1 MNRRGFLGFG
11 APMAC
16 AAALFGTLLA
26 LEERAGAQQPWPV
39 PPAPQPQPQPQPYP
53 PPQGQPQPLPPPP
66 QVQPQPQPYPP
77 PQGQPYPP
85 QGQPQPYPPQPY
97 PPQGQPYPPQGQPYP
112 PQGQPYPPQGQPYPP
127 QGQPYPP
134 QGQPYPP
141 PQGQPYPPPQGQP
154 YPPQGQPYPPQGQP
168 YPRPQPVPPPAPAA
182 DAKRSGSELTFLYLT
197 SAAYGVGTGI
207 WIDSLGK
214 VTDPGLAFI
223 APLAF
228 GVAMPVG
235 VYFLDD
241 NVTLH
246 RGVPA
251 SISTGLLLGAL
262 EGMSISG
269 MQWQF
274 TGGEN
279 GNDSQWKFH
288 TWTTLTWIM
297 STGGGIGGY
306 AFGEWLRPDPRSLS
320 FIASGAGWGAA
331 SGVMF
336 GAGAVGGDWKD
347 GAAIWGFV
355 GMNAGIVGTGALS
368 MVYTPSYNAQKWMW
382 IGYAA
387 GTAAGCIVY
396 PFYLASD
403 ANPRHGLIANALGG
417 LAGVGLAA
425 VFAGQMSDDEPTAKK
440 AFNAPFQLGAAP
452 TPGGASITAMGT
464 F

>member
-1 MNRRGFLGFG
+1 MIRRGFLERARQHLPHASF
-11 APMAC
+11 
-16 AAALFGTLLA
+16 AAATLGLV
-26 LEERAGAQQPWPV
+26 LTAGGAARAQQPWPQ
-39 PPAPQPQPQPQPYP
+39 PPPQTQPQPQPQPYP
-53 PPQGQPQPLPPPP
+53 QGQPQPYP
-66 QVQPQPQPYPP
+66 QPQPQPY
-77 PQGQPYPP
+77 P
-85 QGQPQPYPPQPY
+85 QGQPQPYPQPQPQPY
-97 PPQGQPYPPQGQPYP
+97 PQGQPQPYPQGQPYTQGQPQPYPQGQPQPYPQGQPYPPQGQPYP

-134 QGQPYPP
+134 QGQPA
-141 PQGQPYPPPQGQP
+141 
-154 YPPQGQPYPPQGQP
+154 
-168 YPRPQPVPPPAPAA
+168 PAPAP
-182 DAKRSGSELTFLYLT
+182 DGKRSGGELTFLYVT

-207 WIDSLGK
+207 WVDSLGK

-274 TGGEN
+274 TGG
-279 GNDSQWKFH
+279 GSGSDAQWKFH

-331 SGVMF
+331 SGIMF

-347 GAAIWGFV
+347 GAAVWGFV
-355 GMNAGIVGTGALS
+355 GMNAGILATGALS
-368 MVYTPSYNAQKWMW
+368 TVYTPSYNAQKWMW

-387 GTAAGCIVY
+387 GTAAGLLVY

-403 ANPRHGLIANALGG
+403 ASPRHGLIANALGG

-425 VFAGQMSDDEPTAKK
+425 VFAGGMSDDEATAKK
-440 AFNAPFQLGAAP
+440 AFNMPFQLGAAP
-452 TPGGASITAMGT
+452 APGGGGAITAFGR

>member
-1 MNRRGFLGFG
+1 MIRRALLLSGAAFSALTFG
-11 APMAC
+11 
-16 AAALFGTLLA
+16 LFTAEGTSLA
-26 LEERAGAQQPWPV
+26 QG
-39 PPAPQPQPQPQPYP
+39 PQPQPY
-53 PPQGQPQPLPPPP
+53 PPP
-66 QVQPQPQPYPP
+66 QVQPQPQPYPQQQP
-77 PQGQPYPP
+77 YPPPQVQPQPQPYPQQQPYPPPQVQPQPQPYPQQQPYPQGQPQPYPQGQPQPYP

-97 PPQGQPYPPQGQPYP
+97 PPQPYPQGQPQPYPPQGQPYP
-112 PQGQPYPPQGQPYPP
+112 PQAQPQPYPPQQ
-127 QGQPYPP
+127 Q
-134 QGQPYPP
+134 PP
-141 PQGQPYPPPQGQP
+141 P
-154 YPPQGQPYPPQGQP
+154 
-168 YPRPQPVPPPAPAA
+168 PPPAA
-182 DAKRSGSELTFLYLT
+182 DNKRSSGELTYLYIT

-228 GVAMPVG
+228 GVAMPIG

-246 RGVPA
+246 RGVPS
-251 SISTGLLLGAL
+251 SIATGMLLGAL

-279 GNDSQWKFH
+279 GSDSQWKFH

-331 SGVMF
+331 SGIMF

-347 GAAIWGFV
+347 GAAVWGFV
-355 GMNAGIVGTGALS
+355 GMNAGILATGALS
-368 MVYTPSYNAQKWMW
+368 TVYTPSYNAQKWMW

-387 GTAAGCIVY
+387 GTAAGLLVY

-403 ANPRHGLIANALGG
+403 ANPRHGLIANSLGG

-425 VFAGQMSDDEPTAKK
+425 ILAGQMTDDEPSGKR
-440 AFNAPFQLGAAP
+440 AFNMPFQLGAAP
-452 TPGGASITAMGT
+452 APGGGAAVTAFGT